1 MSALHAFLG
10 RHSEQAYALMR
21 IVVALLY
28 FCHGAQKLFG
38 VLGGHPVWG
47 GPPLFIAAGLVE
59 VPAGLL
65 IALGLFAT
73 PAAFIASGEMA
84 VAYFTQHLPHGLL
97 ADRESRRAAGALL
110 LRVSLHRDPGG
121 RHLEPG
127 PAARPLTAGLH
138 AAARGRPPSKV

>member
-84 VAYFTQHLPHGLL
+84 VAYFTQHLPHGLWPIENHGEL
-97 ADRESRRAAGALL
+97 PVLFCFVFLYIATRGAGIWSLDRRPAG
-110 LRVSLHRDPGG
+110 
-121 RHLEPG
+121 
-127 PAARPLTAGLH
+127 
-138 AAARGRPPSKV
+138 